1 MAGLK
6 FLSVLLAAL
15 HVVAIRDARRAQNGE
30 ASVDRDLQT
39 TYRCRSVH
47 APQRAV
53 LILPHMSLATE

>member
-30 ASVDRDLQT
+30 ATVDRDLQT

-47 APQRAV
+47 AAAASRS
-53 LILPHMSLATE
+53 HFSNMSLATE